1 MTEFATFSDL
11 LKTAE
16 HGTSS
21 LYYPQLLR
29 CGRVRVTKDRLES
42 RGEQMYRLDWES
54 VERMGR
60 DLKAVL
66 SVRIVR
72 WCLITQWLKWV
83 RVG

>member
-21 LYYPQLLR
+21 LYYPHLLR

-42 RGEQMYRLDWES
+42 TGE
-54 VERMGR
+54 
-60 DLKAVL
+60 
-66 SVRIVR
+66 
-72 WCLITQWLKWV
+72 
-83 RVG
+83 